1 MINFLT
7 LCLNL
12 DFEKGALE
20 AETKLKLAGKAT
32 TFLLN
37 RGLKADSASVP
48 FSPFS
53 WCLEGLRGFEAF
65 KTSVVRLEEPLEE
78 VELSY
83 SGKLE
88 SYESVLP
95 YLKDSVNPET

>member
-12 DFEKGALE
+12 NLKKGALE

-32 TFLLN
+32 TFLPN
-37 RGLKADSASVP
+37 RGLKVDSASV
-48 FSPFS
+48 PFS

-65 KTSVVRLEEPLEE
+65 KTSVVRLEEPLKE

-83 SGKLE
+83 SGRLE